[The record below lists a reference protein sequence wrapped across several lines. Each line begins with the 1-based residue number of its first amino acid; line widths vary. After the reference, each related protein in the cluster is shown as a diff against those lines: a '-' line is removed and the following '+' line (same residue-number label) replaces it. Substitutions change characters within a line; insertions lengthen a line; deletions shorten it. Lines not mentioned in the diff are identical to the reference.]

1 MSRMVKARMVKK
13 TIELNQDFIDRVR
26 IIFKANT
33 EKQAVN
39 KALEMV
45 VIDDEII
52 EAHKKVGRKGRLFE
66 EVFE

>member
-1 MSRMVKARMVKK
+1 MRRMVKK
-13 TIELNQDFIDRVR
+13 TIELNQDYIDRAR
-26 IIFKANT
+26 IIFGAKT

-45 VIDDEII
+45 AIDDEII
-52 EAHKKVGRKGRLFE
+52 AAHKQIGGKGRLIE

>member
-1 MSRMVKARMVKK
+1 MGNIVKK
-13 TIELNQDFIDRVR
+13 TIELNQDYIDRARV
-26 IIFKANT
+26 IFGVKT
-33 EKQAVN
+33 EKAAVN

-52 EAHKKVGRKGRLFE
+52 KAHELIGGKGDVVG